1 MSFLTQINFKEAS
14 RQLINKLINNL
25 FAGTSEPEVDDMGVP
40 IWDGV
45 SKGNAAKNDK
55 KPGKK

>member
-1 MSFLTQINFKEAS
+1 MNIIDQPFDKPNYFS
-14 RQLINKLINNL
+14 
-25 FAGTSEPEVDDMGVP
+25 GTSEPEVDDIGVP

-45 SKGNAAKNDK
+45 SKGNPTKNDK